1 MCVPIQADSAAGVG
15 VSDTLGCLTE
25 SLKSEFKDI
34 LCEIFATI
42 LSDFEG
48 ILCDTIATPESLD
61 FETKV
66 QHAADLCAEKCRQQL
81 SRRINGDTLPA
92 SAVKTLE
99 TPSWSV
105 NKDVAGSDCS
115 SCAFF
120 DLTSADSPN
129 DVETLVRSSGF
140 DAGVNQDSIEFMY
153 GEALVTINFRDIPDD
168 FCALRQDIRGLQ
180 DLRDFTAQDL
190 HTLFQDMQGLR
201 EALKDAKGNLQSM
214 HEEFSLACSAAC
226 RLKEAVTN
234 TKGNLQL
241 MNDKSSF
248 FCSARC
254 SRQIHEDSSLI
265 STTGYPT
272 LHKSVEDVLVKPSCM
287 QCFDSPRNSIAPN
300 HGNWQ
305 SSQAL
310 SSKAR
315 LESLETSQLS
325 RRSQIARSQGKK
337 QWVAAKSPGVFGDIG
352 ERMRS
357 KLLAHQDR
365 AKALPH
371 VSIRP
376 RRHSTGDGAVQMY
389 LSNVS
394 KMGGKIALKS

>member
-1 MCVPIQADSAAGVG
+1 
-15 VSDTLGCLTE
+15 
-25 SLKSEFKDI
+25 
-34 LCEIFATI
+34 
-42 LSDFEG
+42 
-48 ILCDTIATPESLD
+48 
-61 FETKV
+61 
-66 QHAADLCAEKCRQQL
+66 
-81 SRRINGDTLPA
+81 
-92 SAVKTLE
+92 
-99 TPSWSV
+99 
-105 NKDVAGSDCS
+105 
-115 SCAFF
+115 
-120 DLTSADSPN
+120 
-129 DVETLVRSSGF
+129 
-140 DAGVNQDSIEFMY
+140 MY

-190 HTLFQDMQGLR
+190 HTLFQDIQGLR
-201 EALKDAKGNLQSM
+201 EAVKDAKGNLQSM
-214 HEEFSLACSAAC
+214 HEEFSLACSAA
-226 RLKEAVTN
+226 
-234 TKGNLQL
+234 
-241 MNDKSSF
+241 
-248 FCSARC
+248 
-254 SRQIHEDSSLI
+254 
-265 STTGYPT
+265 

-287 QCFDSPRNSIAPN
+287 QCFDSPRNSIAAN

-315 LESLETSQLS
+315 IESLETSQLS